1 MANGENWSR
10 EEVEAAVSAY
20 REMLLQELQAIPFN
34 KAESNREVQTLTG
47 RNKGSVEFKHQNI
60 SAILNQLGLPYIEGY
75 KPRGNFQA
83 LLERVV
89 MDVIVTDLEINR
101 LAQHVVEREDFNS
114 IASEN
119 LTSIWVP
126 TPKAEE
132 TIYSSLRE
140 VRESP
145 ALQSGK
151 NYAEIEA
158 KNRRL
163 GLAGEL
169 LVLEFEHQRLWQA
182 GKRTLAER
190 IDHVSKTKGDGLG
203 YDVLSFEEDGGERLI
218 EVKTTQFGMMTPFF
232 VSRNEVDVSAA
243 EAERYQLY
251 RVFSFGRQT
260 RLFSLPGTMH
270 QTCQLTPANFLG
282 RPR

>member
-1 MANGENWSR
+1 MANGEDWSH

-20 REMLLQELQAIPFN
+20 RGMLLQELEGIPFN
-34 KAESNREVQTLTG
+34 KAENNRAVQAQTR

-75 KPRGNFQA
+75 KPRGNYQA

-89 MDVIVTDLEINR
+89 LDVIVTDIEINR
-101 LAQHVVEREDFNS
+101 IAQQVAEREDFIS

-126 TPKAEE
+126 APKPEE

-140 VRESP
+140 VREAP
-145 ALQSGK
+145 APQRGK

-158 KNRRL
+158 KNQRL
-163 GLAGEL
+163 GLAGEQ

-182 GKRTLAER
+182 GQRALAER

-203 YDVLSFEEDGGERLI
+203 YDILSFEEDGVERLI

-232 VSRNEVDVSAA
+232 VSRNEVDVSLS
-243 EAERYQLY
+243 EADRYHLY
-251 RVFSFGRQT
+251 RLFSFGRQT
-260 RLFSLPGTMH
+260 RLFALPGAMN
-270 QTCQLTPANFLG
+270 QTCQLTPVNFLG